1 MTTSQQSPTRNPW
14 LWVPSLY
21 LAEGIPYALVMT
33 VSVIMYKKMGI
44 PNDEI
49 AFYTSWLYLPWV
61 IKPLWS
67 PVVDILRTKRLWI
80 ITTQLLVGAGLAGV
94 ALTLPLSGFFQWTIA
109 IFWLIAFSSATHD
122 IAADGFYILGL
133 NEKQQAFFVGIRSTF
148 YRIAMISAQGLLVML
163 AGFFE
168 TTSMF
173 GLSGSIPIAWS
184 MTFFILA
191 GLLIIF
197 FAYHKFI
204 LPHPMTD
211 QAKVTGSEV
220 AGFFKEFLMTFVAFF
235 KKENIGPILAFL
247 LLYRLG
253 EAQLVK
259 LASPFM
265 LDAREAGGLALTTTD
280 VGFIYGTV
288 GISALTIGGLLG
300 GIAAAR
306 KGFKFWLWP
315 MVLAINIPDL
325 VYVYL
330 AYVQPDN
337 YFIINL
343 CVAFEQFGYGF
354 GFTAYSLFMLYVAQ
368 GKHSTAHFAL
378 CTGFMALG
386 MMIPGM
392 FSGDI
397 QKWLGYQNF
406 FIWVCIAT
414 IPGFVVAKL
423 AKVDPEFGKKAA

>member
-1 MTTSQQSPTRNPW
+1 M
-14 LWVPSLY
+14 PSLY

>member
-1 MTTSQQSPTRNPW
+1 
-14 LWVPSLY
+14 
-21 LAEGIPYALVMT
+21 MT

-44 PNDEI
+44 PNDQI

-80 ITTQLLVGAGLAGV
+80 IITQLFIGAGLAGV
-94 ALTLPLSGFFQWTIA
+94 ALTLPLSGFFQWTIV
-109 IFWLIAFSSATHD
+109 IFWLMAFSSATHD
-122 IAADGFYILGL
+122 IAADGFYMLGL
-133 NEKQQAFFVGIRSTF
+133 NEQQQAFFVGIRSTF

-168 TTSMF
+168 ATNIF
-173 GLSGSIPIAWS
+173 GLSGSIPVAWS
-184 MTFFILA
+184 ITFFILA
-191 GLLIIF
+191 GLFVAF

-204 LPHPMTD
+204 LPRPATD
-211 QAKVTGSEV
+211 QPKVTGAESRD
-220 AGFFKEFLMTFVAFF
+220 FLKEFFLTFVAFS
-235 KKENIGPILAFL
+235 KKENIGITLAFL
-247 LLYRLG
+247 LLYRFG

-265 LDAREAGGLALTTTD
+265 LDTREAGGLGLSTIE
-280 VGFIYGTV
+280 VGFVYGTV
-288 GISALTIGGLLG
+288 GIAALTLG
-300 GIAAAR
+300 GVLGGFAAAR

-315 MVLAINIPDL
+315 MVLAINTPDL
-325 VYVYL
+325 IYVYL
-330 AYVQPDN
+330 SYIQPED
-337 YFIINL
+337 YLIINL
-343 CVAFEQFGYGF
+343 SVAIEQFGYGF
-354 GFTAYSLFMLYVAQ
+354 GFTAYMLYMLYVSQ
-368 GKHSTAHFAL
+368 GKHSTAHYAL

-397 QKWLGYQNF
+397 QKWLGYQQF
-406 FIWVCIAT
+406 FVWVCIAT